1 MQTGKAVQIYCSLRH
16 RKWLVLLVAAHLPF
30 LLKYLSSLWQQQHY
44 QFFPFAIG
52 AFVWLLVTRRSS
64 EPERWTLPAKMLI
77 GIDLVCLSAGYFL
90 NSPWLVVLGLVAGLM
105 ALCFANR
112 DAGYNRRC
120 TYLALLP
127 LLVVRLPLQYDL
139 QVINWLQRV
148 TTAVASTM
156 LHRIGTLH
164 FRDGN
169 VLQLPGKS
177 FMVAEA
183 CSGVQSLF
191 TILFIAALV
200 ICLKRRSLIHGAVL
214 LASGVMFAGVMN
226 TLRVIAIAVAW
237 DRYSTDLSSGV
248 FHDVLGYMCLA
259 LAAAMLMSADAF
271 LGFVTDP
278 VHDRS
283 RHAKLLNPLILIWNR
298 ILTVVP
304 AGRSREIQTE
314 ANPERRHHPSV
325 SDFFKLRNLVR
336 FVLGLAVSWWFS
348 RTYRHL
354 VSGLPFVTATVGGI
368 LLGFWL
374 KHASDTPVIDR
385 YESAFNAAVQS
396 NDVLRQDTCLQALVS
411 LRSTVSAYRFRLAQ
425 FMLREG
431 RQNEGLNEILRL
443 TPETSSGFAEARIWL
458 VKQALQPNALKPLS
472 RDEIEQQLITVLIQ
486 IPNHIEAHQLLAQ
499 LYVERKEWK
508 LAEQHLTEVASI
520 QPEQNLA
527 LAKLKKALNRSPEDV
542 RAVARRAV
550 ETLVKQLE
558 ADRMNATVRA
568 ALAEACMI
576 AGNDKEA
583 REVLVSGLQQNDD
596 PLLRKALSDYDL
608 FEVNRRMTQSPLNR
622 DTCVPV
628 VILSLERDPSNVIGI
643 EMLTR
648 LHTMGAQILPESLP
662 TTLSYW
668 QHAADTRPGDDAV
681 QICLCRLLFAVGDSA
696 KAAAVIRPVV
706 AQKPELRLTL
716 ARLLMESGETSES
729 TALLQTLINESRTTF
744 ADNAKDPAAAAE
756 IADAQLLLGLSDDA
770 RSFLA
775 TFAEDPATSHI
786 PADAGLAALYGRA
799 CIQCYDKLT
808 DAKGD
813 AQNLINSIPAAPAD
827 NVEPEA
833 LLQLLADAVRCG
845 FTANQAI
852 DRIAVLSL
860 SSHPAA
866 QDAEAMVRQLRLE
879 GTHGAQA
886 LNQLGMHALIVNRF
900 DKARL
905 WLEQANAQTHGQ
917 DPMVLNNLATA
928 IIRGGGD
935 TNDRALQLVNETLV
949 ILPDH
954 PDVLATRGEI
964 YIAMKRWT
972 DAIADLTESVKLRSN
987 SIEVHRLLEKAYTG
1001 LPDLEMAEK
1010 HRQCASEL
1018 ERSGPNFVKSF

>member
-1 MQTGKAVQIYCSLRH
+1 MQTGKAVQILCALRH
-16 RKWLVLLVAAHLPF
+16 RKWLVLLFAAHLPF

-52 AFVWLLVTRRSS
+52 AFAWLLVKRRSG

-77 GIDLVCLSAGYFL
+77 GIDLVCLSAGFFL
-90 NSPWLVVLGLVAGLM
+90 NSPWLAVLGLVAGLI
-105 ALCFANR
+105 AFCFANR
-112 DAGYNRRC
+112 DTGYDRRC

-139 QVINWLQRV
+139 QVISWLQRV
-148 TTAVASTM
+148 TTAVASTT
-156 LHRIGTLH
+156 LHRLGTLH

-200 ICLKRRSLIHGAVL
+200 ICLKRRSMIHGSVL
-214 LASGVMFAGVMN
+214 LACGVIFAGVMN
-226 TLRVIAIAVAW
+226 TLRVITIAVAW

-248 FHDVLGYMCLA
+248 FHDILGYMCLA

-278 VHDRS
+278 VHDGS
-283 RHAKLLNPLILIWNR
+283 PHGLFLNPLIVVWNK
-298 ILTVVP
+298 IVTVVP
-304 AGRSREIQTE
+304 AGRSRDTQSETD
-314 ANPERRHHPSV
+314 PERRHYPSA
-325 SDFFKLRNLVR
+325 SDFFKLRNLVS
-336 FVLGLAVSWWFS
+336 FVLGLAASWWFS

-354 VSGLPFVTATVGGI
+354 LSGLPFVTAALGGTV
-368 LLGFWL
+368 LGCWL
-374 KHASDTPVIDR
+374 KHTSDTPVIDR
-385 YESAFNAAVQS
+385 YENAFDAAVQS
-396 NDVLRQDTCLQALVS
+396 NDMLRQETCLQALVS

-431 RQNEGLNEILRL
+431 RQHEGLNEILRL
-443 TPETSSGFAEARIWL
+443 TPETNSGHAEARIWL
-458 VKQALQPNALKPLS
+458 VKQAMQPNALKPLS
-472 RDEIEQQLITVLIQ
+472 LDEIEQQLTTVLSQ

-499 LYVERKEWK
+499 NYLERKEWK

-520 QPEQNLA
+520 HPEQNLA
-527 LAKLKKALNRSPEDV
+527 LAKLKKALHRSPEDV
-542 RAVARRAV
+542 RAIAKRAV
-550 ETLVKQLE
+550 EALAKQLE
-558 ADRMNATVRA
+558 ADRMNPSVRA
-568 ALAEACMI
+568 ALAEACMF
-576 AGNDKEA
+576 AGDDKEA
-583 REVLVSGLQQNDD
+583 RKVLVSGLQQNDD

-608 FEVNRRMTQSPLNR
+608 FEVDRRMAQSPLNR

-648 LHTMGAQILPESLP
+648 LHAMGAKIPSESLP

-668 QHAADTRPGDDAV
+668 QQAVDTRPDDDAG
-681 QICLCRLLFAVGDSA
+681 QIYLCRLLFAVGDPA
-696 KAAAVIRPVV
+696 TAAVVIRPVV

-716 ARLLMESGETSES
+716 ARLLMDSGETTES
-729 TALLQTLINESRTTF
+729 TALLQTLINESRIKL
-744 ADNAKDPAAAAE
+744 AENAKDVAAAAQ
-756 IADAQLLLGLSDDA
+756 IADSQLLLGLSDDA
-770 RSFLA
+770 KSLLA
-775 TFAEDPATSHI
+775 TFAEDPATSNI
-786 PADAGLAALYGRA
+786 PADAGLAALYARA
-799 CIQCYDKLT
+799 CIHCYDKLT
-808 DAKGD
+808 NAKGD
-813 AQNLINSIPAAPAD
+813 VQYLMATSAGSA
-827 NVEPEA
+827 ESEA

-845 FTANQAI
+845 PTANQAI
-852 DRIAVLSL
+852 DRIAILSL

-866 QDAEAMVRQLRLE
+866 QAAEAMVKQLRLE
-879 GTHGAQA
+879 GTHGAQV
-886 LNQLGMHALIVNRF
+886 LNQLGMHALIMNRF

-928 IIRGGGD
+928 IIRGRGD
-935 TNDRALQLVNETLV
+935 TNDRALRLANETLV
-949 ILPDH
+949 ILPNH

-964 YIAMKRWT
+964 YIVMERWT
-972 DAIADLTESVKLRSN
+972 DAIADLTESVKLRRN
-987 SIEVHRLLEKAYTG
+987 SLEVHRLLEKAYTG

-1018 ERSGPNFVKSF
+1018 ERSGPMCVKTF